1 MSARRLRLQLIAGIG
16 YSFVVSALTLGL
28 ELVADI
34 FYPVRLVLS
43 PFWAIYVGQWVD
55 LGLIVALYAL
65 LLAFA
70 SPYGLQEG
78 SSYYS
83 ILKDARR
90 LAAYTLAVLAILS
103 IAFDAYGGPLRA
115 RVGIFILI
123 NLIAGVAGGL
133 LSKPSS

>member
-55 LGLIVALYAL
+55 LG
-65 LLAFA
+65 
-70 SPYGLQEG
+70 
-78 SSYYS
+78 
-83 ILKDARR
+83 
-90 LAAYTLAVLAILS
+90 
-103 IAFDAYGGPLRA
+103 
-115 RVGIFILI
+115 
-123 NLIAGVAGGL
+123 
-133 LSKPSS
+133 